1 MAKGSI
7 PQVIEELAEPIIR
20 SQGLEL
26 VDVEYKKEGKNWFL
40 RLFIDKEG
48 GVNVE
53 DCKTVSRLMEDMIEV
68 EDLIQAHYILEV
80 SSPGLDR
87 PIKKEK
93 DFLRY
98 QGKTIQVSTYSPID
112 SRKKFKGIIEKY
124 ENETLFLKMDDRTV
138 EIPIGNLASARLEIE
153 FKL

>member
-1 MAKGSI
+1 MTKGSI
-7 PQVIEELAEPIIR
+7 PQAIEDLADPVIRA
-20 SQGLEL
+20 QGLEL
-26 VDVEYKKEGKNWFL
+26 VDIEYKKEGKNWFL

-53 DCKTVSRLMEDMIEV
+53 DCKTVSKMIEDMIEV
-68 EDLIQAHYILEV
+68 EDLIKAQYILEV
-80 SSPGLDR
+80 SSPGLER
-87 PIKKEK
+87 PLKKEA

-98 QGKTIQVSTYSPID
+98 RGKMIQVSTYSPID
-112 SRKKFKGIIEKY
+112 SRKKFKGVIENY
-124 ENETLFLKMDDRTV
+124 ENETLFLKSEDQIV